1 MSNTETTL
9 AMHTILAIGL
19 ESELMDRLVLGDD
32 APEVVSLN
40 SFQEALPLLT
50 TAEVSTV
57 LIDSRSSSQLRD
69 DVSMLLADTPVTT
82 TIILVMHP
90 SDFVSAEMF
99 SALGV
104 KTLQSPVTH
113 EALCE
118 AMAQA

>member
-1 MSNTETTL
+1 MPP
-9 AMHTILAIGL
+9 TILAIGL
-19 ESELMDRLVLGDD
+19 QPELQDQLSTGKSE
-32 APEVVSLN
+32 PQVVSTN

-50 TAEVSTV
+50 TSDVSMI

-90 SDFVSAEMF
+90 SDLVSAEVF

-118 AMAQA
+118 AMAQV